1 MKPLLIAMLTLGIS
15 HMACEAS
22 PPSVIGRW
30 ERFGYRREPKR
41 AEVIQFDSD
50 STFMGRS
57 YMDTTLIRGT
67 FEQRGAT
74 VTVRSV
80 YGYTRRLTL
89 QDTILVMEDGTKYRR
104 LK

>member
-1 MKPLLIAMLTLGIS
+1 MKPLLTAMLTLGIS
-15 HMACEAS
+15 YLACEAP
-22 PPSVIGRW
+22 PPSVVGRW
-30 ERFGYRREPKR
+30 QRFGYLREPKQR
-41 AEVIQFDSD
+41 EWIQFDSD
-50 STFMGRS
+50 RTLVGRS
-57 YMDTTLIRGT
+57 FMDASLIRGR

-80 YGYTRRLTL
+80 YGHTRRLTP